1 MAKVLRCPACGALW
15 RVKDDFAEPTVRC
28 SECQAIFSADKMENV
43 IVPDEK
49 LDERLNQ
56 QAAAQNP
63 SQTSAESGEATM
75 TALAGSL
82 AEFDA
87 RATPEAP
94 ANEATSKPS
103 SSHPVLWTLGTLVVL
118 VGAGACRP
126 TLRTSNSLKDG
137 SAIASR
143 LRKGL
148 HVASLSKFRL
158 ARCRCF

>member
-87 RATPEAP
+87 RATLKHRRTKQRLSPRP
-94 ANEATSKPS
+94 LTPS
-103 SSHPVLWTLGTLVVL
+103 YGLWAHWSYWWV
-118 VGAGACRP
+118 R
-126 TLRTSNSLKDG
+126 
-137 SAIASR
+137 
-143 LRKGL
+143 GL
-148 HVASLSKFRL
+148 QAYSTDIKQS
-158 ARCRCF
+158 